1 MRSAVVVSEL
11 RERAKGRALRAP
23 CAPVVSQ
30 RAVDVV
36 EVGLLKDE
44 SVLSVRTEPHRR
56 NGGVGLGCVYHHHL
70 ANKELT
76 VREYPLKLA
85 TQNSGMSKHGYLAIT
100 TLIGRTVTT
109 ECA

>member
-70 ANKELT
+70 ANKELDCE
-76 VREYPLKLA
+76 RIS
-85 TQNSGMSKHGYLAIT
+85 TQACHTKF
-100 TLIGRTVTT
+100 
-109 ECA
+109 